1 MRWVTV
7 SMGMQWCT
15 KWGLFAPG
23 MGMRQTIGVWKEN
36 IFFVLWINFFLLRCC
51 SDNVCKSYAS
61 MASSVLSDFIL
72 LSICLQ
78 LSFGSSLQVS
88 NVRHGLRCVL
98 REDKKKI
105 FNSQY
110 CLPVLWFITS
120 RLAVEH
126 LTAAPAHF
134 PHSWPGE
141 GIGKV
146 KAGKPRV
153 WDKTSVL
160 DRAKAASTIKQD
172 KKFIHYFLSTAR
184 HGTSLWPICTS
195 YPASISS

>member
-1 MRWVTV
+1 MW
-7 SMGMQWCT
+7 
-15 KWGLFAPG
+15 P
-23 MGMRQTIGVWKEN
+23 
-36 IFFVLWINFFLLRCC
+36 
-51 SDNVCKSYAS
+51 
-61 MASSVLSDFIL
+61 
-72 LSICLQ
+72 
-78 LSFGSSLQVS
+78 FGSSLQVS

-110 CLPVLWFITS
+110 FLPVLWFITN

-153 WDKTSVL
+153 
-160 DRAKAASTIKQD
+160 
-172 KKFIHYFLSTAR
+172 
-184 HGTSLWPICTS
+184 
-195 YPASISS
+195 